1 MTQSVTETQ
10 SHPNEQSP
18 SALPLMNVEDLTIAY
33 PLEGGEIFRALKKL
47 SVTIEAGQ
55 IVGIVGESGAGKS
68 TIGKAALGL
77 LDDNAIIETGDVTM
91 DGKRISGLEEEGYDA
106 IRGNKIGYIY
116 QNPMTALNPVLTIG
130 EQLLEAIEANTDKRG
145 DEARDYAIS
154 LLEKAEVPE
163 AEDRLTKYPH
173 QLSGGL
179 CQRIVFAIAISARP
193 NLIIA
198 DEPTTALDVTVQK
211 AVLETLRS
219 LAKQD
224 NIAIILITHDMS
236 VVANMCDYV
245 YVLRYGELVE
255 HGTTKQ
261 ILTAPKEEYSRELM
275 ASIPRVDHYVE
286 RFAVPGLG
294 NVKERKRALEYL
306 MQEKDG
312 EQTKHGDV
320 LLRVRNISKTF
331 VSDAGVFKSSSAF
344 KALDDVSFDVYRGET
359 LGIVGE
365 SGSGKST
372 IGRIILG
379 LHTSDPGHEIMYKGR
394 NIAEL
399 TSRKDRLAHC
409 LSLQCIF
416 QDPYSSL
423 NPRMSAGNNITYAL
437 QSHGLLKPSRAREL
451 AGDLLELV
459 GLSRADASKMPHAF
473 SGGERQRI
481 GIARALSFRP
491 DFIFCDEP
499 TSALDVTVQAELL
512 NLLKDLQDALGL
524 TMLFVSHD
532 LAVVRQM
539 CDRVMVM
546 KSGRVMEEG
555 PCEKVLSNPDNEY
568 TRSLLDAMPRIEF
581 D

>member
-1 MTQSVTETQ
+1 MTQSMPDKSDQ
-10 SHPNEQSP
+10 SAAQK
-18 SALPLMNVEDLTIAY
+18 PLMNVSDLTIAY
-33 PLEGGEIFRALKKL
+33 PLAEGEIFRALNKL
-47 SVTIEAGQ
+47 SVTIQAGQ

-68 TIGKAALGL
+68 TIGKASLGL
-77 LDDNAIIETGDVTM
+77 LDDNAIIETGSVTL
-91 DGKRISGLEEEGYDA
+91 DGEIISGLAEDGYDP
-106 IRGNKIGYIY
+106 IRGKKIGYIY

-130 EQLLEAIEANTDKRG
+130 EQLLEAIEANTDKRAE
-145 DEARDYAIS
+145 EARAYAIE
-154 LLEKAEVPE
+154 LLEKAEVPF
-163 AEDRLTKYPH
+163 AEDRLSKYPH

-179 CQRIVFAIAISARP
+179 CQRIVFAIAISAKP
-193 NLIIA
+193 DLIIA

-219 LAKQD
+219 LARQD

-245 YVLRYGELVE
+245 YVLRHGELVE
-255 HGTTKQ
+255 HG
-261 ILTAPKEEYSRELM
+261 LTRQVLTSPREDYSRELM
-275 ASIPRVDHYVE
+275 ASIPRIDQYVE

-294 NVKERKRALEYL
+294 NVKDRRRALNYL
-306 MQEKDG
+306 MRQKADDAVETG
-312 EQTKHGDV
+312 EA
-320 LLRVRNISKTF
+320 LLSVRNISKTF
-331 VSDAGVFKSSSAF
+331 VSEAGVFSTASAF
-344 KALDDVSFDVYRGET
+344 KALDNVSFEVYRGET

-379 LHTSDPGHEIMYKGR
+379 LHKSDAGHEIVYKGR
-394 NIAEL
+394 DITEFAN
-399 TSRKDRLAHC
+399 RQDRLEHC
-409 LSLQCIF
+409 MSLQCIF

-423 NPRMSAGNNITYAL
+423 NPRMNAGDNITYAL
-437 QSHGLLKPSRAREL
+437 KSHGLLKAEEAREL

-459 GLSRADASKMPHAF
+459 GLSRRDTSKMPHAF

-512 NLLKDLQDALGL
+512 NLLKDLQDELGL
-524 TMLFVSHD
+524 TLLFVSHD

-539 CDRVMVM
+539 CDRVLVM
-546 KSGRVMEEG
+546 KSGKVVEEG
-555 PCEKVLSNPDNEY
+555 LCHEVLTNPKEEY
-568 TRSLLDAMPRIEF
+568 TRSLLDAMPRIAF

>member
-1 MTQSVTETQ
+1 MTQSETKSVDQTAGPQ
-10 SHPNEQSP
+10 S
-18 SALPLMNVEDLTIAY
+18 LMKVSDLTIAY
-33 PLEGGEIFRALKKL
+33 PMEEGEIFRALKKL
-47 SVTIEAGQ
+47 SIDIAPGQ

-68 TIGKAALGL
+68 TIGKASLGL
-77 LDDNAIIETGDVTM
+77 LDDNAIIETGSVTL
-91 DGKRISGLEEEGYDA
+91 DGAVISGLLEEGYDA
-106 IRGNKIGYIY
+106 IRGKKIGYIY

-130 EQLLEAIEANTDKRG
+130 EQLIEAIEANTEKRG
-145 DEARDYAIS
+145 DDARDYAIS
-154 LLEKAEVPE
+154 LLEKAEVPY
-163 AEDRLTKYPH
+163 AEDRLSKYPH

-179 CQRIVFAIAISARP
+179 CQRIVFAIAISAKP
-193 NLIIA
+193 DLIIA

-255 HGTTKQ
+255 HGPTRQ
-261 ILTAPKEEYSRELM
+261 ILTEPKEDYSRELM
-275 ASIPRVDHYVE
+275 ASIPRIDHYVE

-294 NVKERKRALEYL
+294 NVKDRTRALAYL
-306 MQEKDG
+306 MEHKTDQTIPKG
-312 EQTKHGDV
+312 EP
-320 LLRVRNISKTF
+320 LLKVRNISKTF
-331 VSDAGVFKSSSAF
+331 VSEAGIFTSASPF
-344 KALDDVSFDVYRGET
+344 KALDDVSFDVYSGET

-379 LHTSDPGHEIMYKGR
+379 LHESDPGHEILYKGR

-409 LSLQCIF
+409 MSLQCIF

-437 QSHGLLKPSRAREL
+437 QSHGLLSGSAAREL

-459 GLSRADASKMPHAF
+459 GLSRSDASKMPHAF

-512 NLLKDLQDALGL
+512 NLLKDLQDELGL

-539 CDRVMVM
+539 CDRVLVM
-546 KSGRVMEEG
+546 KSGKVMEAG
-555 PCEKVLSNPDNEY
+555 PCAEVLTTPKDDY
-568 TRSLLDAMPRIEF
+568 TKSLLDAMPRIVFE
-581 D
+581 

>member
-1 MTQSVTETQ
+1 MTQSETKSVDQTAGPQ
-10 SHPNEQSP
+10 S
-18 SALPLMNVEDLTIAY
+18 LMKVSDLTIAY
-33 PLEGGEIFRALKKL
+33 PMEEGEIFRALKKL
-47 SVTIEAGQ
+47 SIDIAPGQ

-68 TIGKAALGL
+68 TIGKASLGL
-77 LDDNAIIETGDVTM
+77 LDDNAIIETGSVTL
-91 DGKRISGLEEEGYDA
+91 DGAVISGLLEEGYDA
-106 IRGNKIGYIY
+106 IRGKKIGYIY

-130 EQLLEAIEANTDKRG
+130 EQLIEAIEANTEKRG
-145 DEARDYAIS
+145 DDARDYAIS
-154 LLEKAEVPE
+154 LLEKAEVPY
-163 AEDRLTKYPH
+163 AEDRLSKYPH

-179 CQRIVFAIAISARP
+179 CQRIVFAIAISAKP
-193 NLIIA
+193 DLIIA

-255 HGTTKQ
+255 HGPTRQ
-261 ILTAPKEEYSRELM
+261 ILTEPKEDYSRELM
-275 ASIPRVDHYVE
+275 ASIPRIDHYVE

-294 NVKERKRALEYL
+294 NVKDRTRALAYL
-306 MQEKDG
+306 MEHKTDQTIPKG
-312 EQTKHGDV
+312 EP
-320 LLRVRNISKTF
+320 LLKVRNISKTF
-331 VSDAGVFKSSSAF
+331 VSEAGIFTSASPF
-344 KALDDVSFDVYRGET
+344 KALDDVSFDVYSGET

-379 LHTSDPGHEIMYKGR
+379 LHESDPGHEILYKGR

-409 LSLQCIF
+409 MSLQCIF

-437 QSHGLLKPSRAREL
+437 QSNGLLSGSAAREL

-459 GLSRADASKMPHAF
+459 GLSRSDASKMPHAF

-512 NLLKDLQDALGL
+512 NLLKDLQDELGL

-539 CDRVMVM
+539 CDRVLVM
-546 KSGRVMEEG
+546 KSGKVMEAG
-555 PCEKVLSNPDNEY
+555 PCAEVLTTPKDDY
-568 TRSLLDAMPRIEF
+568 TKSLLDAMPRIVFE
-581 D
+581 